1 MEQSIENTERLSM
14 HTIMLPI
21 VFLGLLTR
29 SINKRLS
36 SMMIH
41 NQNQDNIDYIFATM
55 VNGLNLTDEQE
66 KNDSKTNN

>member
-1 MEQSIENTERLSM
+1 MEQNTENTERLSM

-29 SINKRLS
+29 TINKRLS
-36 SMMIH
+36 SMMLS

-55 VNGLNLTDEQE
+55 VNRLNLTDEQE
-66 KNDSKTNN
+66 ENDSKTNN